1 MTKEKVVAVQ
11 ADLTCL
17 DIMEPLEL
25 LVTGSNDAIVRLY
38 DMREN
43 GLQLAKELDGH
54 YKGIKGVTVSLK
66 HKVIVSCAFDF
77 DLLVWNAYL

>member
-1 MTKEKVVAVQ
+1 MTKEKFVAVQ

-43 GLQLAKELDGH
+43 GLQLAK
-54 YKGIKGVTVSLK
+54 
-66 HKVIVSCAFDF
+66 
-77 DLLVWNAYL
+77 